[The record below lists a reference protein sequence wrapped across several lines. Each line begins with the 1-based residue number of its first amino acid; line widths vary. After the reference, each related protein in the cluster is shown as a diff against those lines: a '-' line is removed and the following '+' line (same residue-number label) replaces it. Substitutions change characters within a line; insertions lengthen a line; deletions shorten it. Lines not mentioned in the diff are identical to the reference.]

1 MSFSF
6 QSVGRLTRVAALV
19 MVAGLSSFS
28 ALAQETRLFVDDMGH
43 EVEVPVDPQ
52 RIVSLRGEQITSPLL
67 ELGAALVGSSGRV
80 DPGVNNGDPYVRGAY
95 DALGFRFENSD
106 IAWVGDPNEYDLE
119 AIAIAEPDL
128 ILLSEGGVDSYEQ
141 LSLIAPAVVIAGWE
155 EDLLAR
161 YRKIADVAG
170 KLDVYE
176 QLLADWEVRFAAA
189 QDVISQTIGDPAT
202 VSVGVIEPR
211 SGSVRGFRTYDALT
225 QIIHALGFSMPE
237 TIAELEESRIDLSP
251 ELVHQFDADFM
262 ISTYWPATGTTVQ
275 AIYELWDAAVPN
287 WRQELHAA
295 RNNQYFMVHREEMR
309 AVSFAA
315 LRSVLNILVSQIA
328 TRDFVPLTTDEQI

>member
-6 QSVGRLTRVAALV
+6 QSIGRLARVAALA
-19 MVAGLSSFS
+19 MIASISSFP
-28 ALAQETRLFVDDMGH
+28 AMAQETRLFVDDMGH
-43 EVEVPVDPQ
+43 EVEIPVDPQ
-52 RIVSLRGEQITSPLL
+52 RIVSLRGEQITAPLL

-80 DPGVNNGDPYVRGAY
+80 DPGVNDGRPYVRGAY

-119 AIAIAEPDL
+119 AIALAEPDL
-128 ILLSEGGVDSYEQ
+128 IVLSEGGVDSYEQ
-141 LSLIAPAVVIAGWE
+141 LSLIAPSVVIAGWE

-176 QLLADWEVRFAAA
+176 ELLEDWTVRFAGA
-189 QDVISQTIGDPAT
+189 QAVIAETIGDPAS

-211 SGSVRGFRTYDALT
+211 AESIRGFRTYDALT
-225 QIIHALGFSMPE
+225 QIIHGLGFSMPQAV
-237 TIAELEESRIDLSP
+237 AELEDARIDISP

-262 ISTYWPATGTTVQ
+262 ISTYWPANGTTVQ
-275 AIYELWDAAVPN
+275 SIYELWDAAVPL
-287 WRQELHAA
+287 WRQELHAV

-328 TRDFVPLTTDEQI
+328 TRGFVPLDAE

>member
-1 MSFSF
+1 MTFSF
-6 QSVGRLTRVAALV
+6 QSVGRLASAAALV
-19 MVAGLSSFS
+19 VVAGLSSFS
-28 ALAQETRLFVDDMGH
+28 APAQETRLFVDDMGH
-43 EVEVPVDPQ
+43 EVEIPVDPQ
-52 RIVSLRGEQITSPLL
+52 RIVSLRGEQITAPLI

-80 DPGVNNGDPYVRGAY
+80 DAGVNGGAPYVRGAY

-106 IAWVGDPNEYDLE
+106 VTWVGDPNQYDLE
-119 AIAIAEPDL
+119 AIALAEPDL
-128 ILLSEGGVDSYEQ
+128 ILLSEGGVESYEQ
-141 LSLIAPAVVIAGWE
+141 LSLIAPSVIIAGWE

-176 QLLADWEVRFAAA
+176 ELLEDWDVRLAAA
-189 QDVISQTIGDPAT
+189 QEVIAQTVGDPGA

-225 QIIHALGFSMPE
+225 QIIHELGFSMPE
-237 TIAELEESRIDLSP
+237 AIADLEDARIDVSP
-251 ELVHQFDADFM
+251 ELVHEFDADFM
-262 ISTYWPATGTTVQ
+262 ISTYWPATGTTVE

-287 WRQELHAA
+287 WRDELHAA
-295 RNNQYFMVHREEMR
+295 RTNQYFMVHREEMR

-315 LRSVLNILVSQIA
+315 LRSVLNIVVSQIA
-328 TRDFVPLTTDEQI
+328 TRGFVPLEAE